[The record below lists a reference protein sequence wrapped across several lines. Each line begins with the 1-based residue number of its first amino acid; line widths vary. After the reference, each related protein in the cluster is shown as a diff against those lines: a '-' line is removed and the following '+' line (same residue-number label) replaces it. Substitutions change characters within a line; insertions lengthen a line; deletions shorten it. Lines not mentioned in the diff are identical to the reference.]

1 MTSLQSPPKPTP
13 GKVKEEIERAE
24 ERVNK
29 IIAAGRGRGGGGRT
43 HQREAVV
50 RKADD
55 VAEEE
60 EEEGRQQQHFQQ
72 VSE

>member
-1 MTSLQSPPKPTP
+1 MTYLQSPPKPTP

-60 EEEGRQQQHFQQ
+60 EEEEGRQQHFQQ